1 VEAQET
7 VEVRRPEPGVAVV
20 VLNRPDR
27 LNAVDRQML
36 AELRAAAERL
46 RTDRSVG
53 VVVLTGAGRAFC
65 SGYDL
70 AGAAEFAELGPDG
83 ALALQDLGNQ
93 ALLALHVLPQ
103 PVIAAVRGPA
113 VGGGFSLALV
123 ADIRV
128 AATDALFQAAFVR
141 IGMSGADMG
150 ASWLLPRIVGRGTAA
165 EIMYTARGVAAADA
179 VRIGL
184 ANRAVPAESLMAE
197 ALGIA
202 REILAH
208 PRSGVAL
215 TKRSLQA
222 NTDAPSLW
230 SALETEARGQAL
242 LMGHPDT
249 AAAVASLRDR
259 LASRASGR
267 R

>member
-1 VEAQET
+1 MAAQQT
-7 VEVRRPEPGVAVV
+7 VDVARPEPGLAVV
-20 VLNRPDR
+20 TLHRPER
-27 LNAVDRQML
+27 LNALNRQML
-36 AELRAAAERL
+36 TELRAAGEHL
-46 RTDRSVG
+46 RADSSVG
-53 VVVLTGAGRAFC
+53 VVVLTGAGRGFC

-93 ALLALHVLPQ
+93 ALFALHSLPQ

-113 VGGGFSLALV
+113 VGGGFSVALA
-123 ADIRV
+123 ADIRL
-128 AATDALFQAAFVR
+128 AADDALFQAAFVR

-165 EIMYTARGVAAADA
+165 ELMYTARGVDAAEA

-184 ANRAVPAESLMAE
+184 ANRAVPAG
-197 ALGIA
+197 ALLPQALDLA
-202 REILAH
+202 REILVH
-208 PRSGVAL
+208 PRTGLAL
-215 TKRSLQA
+215 TKRALQA

-242 LMGHPDT
+242 LMGHPET
-249 AAAVASLRDR
+249 TAAVARLRDR
-259 LASRASGR
+259 LASRPVGG
-267 R
+267 